1 MRGGRRERRGGAR
14 QPEERGGR
22 MQLGGNLLTIG
33 EVLEKMME
41 GNDSDLGVARRAE
54 VSLGC
59 LTSSLRARN

>member
-1 MRGGRRERRGGAR
+1 
-14 QPEERGGR
+14 